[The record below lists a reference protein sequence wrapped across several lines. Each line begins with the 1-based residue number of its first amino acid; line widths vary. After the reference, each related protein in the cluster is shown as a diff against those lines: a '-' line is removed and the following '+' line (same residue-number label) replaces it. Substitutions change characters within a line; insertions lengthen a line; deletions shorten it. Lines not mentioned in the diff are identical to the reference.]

1 MKAII
6 LLVFFVMIM
15 TGCATK
21 HMSKDLRK
29 DFTNCFEGKS
39 TNIRSLIDIDGY
51 YIMYDLEGYY
61 YGFKNE
67 FKDTL
72 DINMIFY
79 EDGTF
84 LYNFSG
90 VFDYRDD
97 IPGYLAKVAQN
108 GDKDPFYSGFDWG
121 VYRIDGDIIKAQYIN
136 HASGM
141 APWDAREE
149 WFKIVDRKTIV
160 SIYARRLGVTMTEVA
175 RKNYKK
181 AISRCTPARFV
192 PLEVIPPP
200 NCWLKNDEWFWCK
213 NRK

>member
-1 MKAII
+1 
-6 LLVFFVMIM
+6 M

-67 FKDTL
+67 FEDTL

-79 EDGTF
+79 EDGTLF
-84 LYNFSG
+84 YNFFSR
-90 VFDYRDD
+90 FDYPKD
-97 IPGYLAKVAQN
+97 IPGFLKKMTQN
-108 GDKDPFYSGFDWG
+108 GDKDPFYFGFYWG
-121 VYRIDGDIIKAQYIN
+121 VYRIDGDTIKAQYIN
-136 HASGM
+136 HARGM

-149 WFKIVDRKTIV
+149 WFKVVNRNTLTC
-160 SIYARRLGVTMTEVA
+160 IYAKMLGEKMTEVA
-175 RKNYKK
+175 IVNYKK
-181 AISRCTPARFV
+181 AISRYTAARFV

-200 NCWLKNDEWFWCK
+200 NCWLKKEEWFWCK